1 MQKGKAFTV
10 VECLVCIGIVAI
22 VLSLVLARLQ
32 QVRSRAHEVSDLSRI
47 RQLGLAVVA
56 YSSDFK
62 EMPPVLFSPVYV
74 NPEFQAPWQSVQV
87 GDRLVNGA
95 WFMNGAKFHLLLRP
109 VPTLHEIR
117 ALGAKPDGATLT
129 VDGTRTSLVADF
141 YLTDAFYADPEY
153 WTRDK
158 QIGPAQW
165 RPQRLSSV
173 AFPSNKAMLWQPR
186 VYTKPGYEEG
196 FPSCCADQVRSA
208 VEWADGS
215 ATNEVVGRLKRG
227 VPNGWHHGN
236 AGGVSPSDEAMPLL
250 GTEFGVLGQD
260 R

>member
-1 MQKGKAFTV
+1 M
-10 VECLVCIGIVAI
+10 ECLVCIGVVAI
-22 VLSLVLARLQ
+22 LLSLVLARVR
-32 QVRSRAHEVSDLSRI
+32 QVRSRVYEVSDLSRI
-47 RQLGLAVVA
+47 HQLGVAVVA
-56 YSSDFK
+56 YSGDFRDL
-62 EMPPVLFSPVYV
+62 PPVLFPPVYV
-74 NPEFQAPWQSVQV
+74 NPEFQAPWQTVQV
-87 GDRLVNGA
+87 GDRQVDGA
-95 WFMNGAKFHLLLRP
+95 WFLNGAKFHLLLRP
-109 VPTLHEIR
+109 VPTLAEIR
-117 ALGAKPDGATLT
+117 ALGAKSDAPTLT

-141 YLTDAFYADPEY
+141 YLVDAFFADPEY

-186 VYTKPGYEEG
+186 VYTKPGYDEG
-196 FPSCCADQVRSA
+196 FPSCCSDQVRSA
-208 VEWADGS
+208 VEWCDGS
-215 ATNEVVGRLKRG
+215 ATSEVVGQFKRG

-236 AGGVSPSDEAMPLL
+236 PGAVSPLDEAMPLL